1 MNLKDNIEANLQI
14 DNEFISKIKLNS
26 LNEQDF
32 LELKN
37 KPLYIHNILGSNKL
51 EILVNYLIKN
61 NILCT

>member
-1 MNLKDNIEANLQI
+1 MNLKDNIEAKLQI